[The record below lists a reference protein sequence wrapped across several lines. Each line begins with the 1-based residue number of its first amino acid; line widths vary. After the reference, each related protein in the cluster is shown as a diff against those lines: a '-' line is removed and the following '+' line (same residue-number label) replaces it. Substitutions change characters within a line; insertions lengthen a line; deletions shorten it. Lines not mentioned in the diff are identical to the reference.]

1 MARVQEPPAQ
11 QTPWRRRLA
20 AWLPAAAAVGAVLLV
35 LALLP
40 TVLTPFWRHTLTEI
54 LILGLYAVSFGM
66 LLSHGGLISFGHA
79 TFFGLGAYG
88 AALMTKRLDVA
99 LPLAL
104 GGGALTAA
112 LAAMVIGYLCLRVGG
127 IYFAMLTFAFQMLAY
142 TVVVRARNL
151 TGGTDGVA
159 GVFPRPHLSDAQL
172 YYVVLGCVV
181 VALGLLWLVSR
192 SPFGLSLR
200 ALRSHPAR
208 AEAVGI
214 PVSLYKWALFV
225 LVGLAAGFAGAL
237 AAFVRHSVFPDGLY
251 WTASA
256 APIVMALA
264 GGTTFLLAPVVG
276 AAAYHTLEVVIAPRF
291 THWPL
296 IVGGVLLLISITGRE
311 GLVGLLSHLAR
322 RAPRRVLWPR
332 TGQY

>member
-1 MARVQEPPAQ
+1 
-11 QTPWRRRLA
+11 
-20 AWLPAAAAVGAVLLV
+20 LPTVACTGLLLLV
-35 LALLP
+35 LVLLP
-40 TVLTPFWRHTLTEI
+40 AGLTPYWRHNLTEI
-54 LILGLYAVSFGM
+54 LVLGLYAVSFGM

-88 AALMTKRLDVA
+88 AALMSKRLDLA
-99 LPLAL
+99 LPWAL

-142 TVVVRARNL
+142 TVVIRARNL

-159 GVFPRPHLSDAQL
+159 GVFPSPHLSDGQL
-172 YYVVLGCVV
+172 YHVVLGCVV
-181 VALGLLWLVSR
+181 LALTLLWLVSR

-214 PVSLYKWALFV
+214 PVNLYKWALFV
-225 LVGLAAGFAGAL
+225 IVGLAAGFAGAL
-237 AAFVRHSVFPDGLY
+237 AAFVRHSVFPDSLY

-276 AAAYHTLEVVIAPRF
+276 AAAYHILEVSVAPHF
-291 THWPL
+291 THWPV
-296 IVGGVLLLISITGRE
+296 IVGAVLLLISVTGRE
-311 GLVGLLSHLAR
+311 GLVGLFSYLAR